1 MKNSSFWISL
11 LIFCL
16 LLCSCK
22 SSKIDSNARI
32 RNGVRSDLSYLNNSV
47 KIDSSKTAYF
57 AKDVQNIVIEEVI
70 TEIEYDKE
78 SGKPTKETKTE
89 RKTTQNSDKM
99 VAEEETKGLS
109 ESRNDSLNHVVDLQE
124 MVESETDEES
134 VGSQEAF
141 GKWFG
146 IATGCLIGL
155 LIIYLL
161 RKLKIN

>member
-78 SGKPTKETKTE
+78 SGKPIKETKTE
-89 RKTTQNSDKM
+89 RKTTQDSDKV
-99 VAEEETKGLS
+99 VAEEEERGMS
-109 ESRNDSLNHVVDLQE
+109 EVRNDSLNHIVDLHE
-124 MVESETDEES
+124 IVESETDEES
-134 VGSQEAF
+134 VGGQEAF
-141 GKWFG
+141 GKWLG
-146 IATGCLIGL
+146 IILGLFVLIV
-155 LIIYLL
+155 YLW
-161 RKLKIN
+161 KKF